1 MSGEI
6 RLAIAGV
13 GNCASS
19 LIQGLYYYRD
29 LKDEDEV
36 SGLMHPRLGGYA
48 IRDIKPVAAFDIDAR
63 KVGRD
68 LSEAIFAAPNCTL
81 KFSQVPDLGVKVVG
95 TPVLDGLPEHLKRFF
110 QPGDYKPAQEEDI
123 ANILRDARAD
133 VLVNFLPTGS
143 AEASR
148 LFARACLKAGVGFV
162 NGIPELIV
170 SDPEFQRAA
179 EKAGSQLVGD
189 DVKSQVGATILHRT
203 LLQLFRDRGLKIK
216 RTYQLNYGGNSDFIN
231 LVKRGESKEAT
242 KSSAL
247 HAVVPYEIEAST
259 GFGFLPILGDTKI
272 ATIMVEGEKFGGAP
286 IRVEAKLEVIDS
298 PNSAGVI
305 IDAIRCAKVARD
317 RGTAGV
323 LESASAYFM
332 KHPPRQFPD
341 QQARQM
347 LEEFIA
353 GTRER

>member
-1 MSGEI
+1 MPKEI
-6 RLAIAGV
+6 RVAVAGV
-13 GNCASS
+13 GNCTSS
-19 LIQGLYYYRD
+19 LVQGLYYYRD
-29 LKDEDEV
+29 LKDDEEV
-36 SGLMHPRLGGYA
+36 PGLMHPRLGGYA
-48 IRDIKPVAAFDIDAR
+48 IRDIVPVAAFDIDAR
-63 KVGRD
+63 KVGKD

-81 KFSQVPDLGVKVVG
+81 KFSDVPHVGVEVIG

-110 QPGDYKPAQEEDI
+110 ESGEYAPAQEEDVVD
-123 ANILRDARAD
+123 ILRRSKAD

-143 AEASR
+143 AEGAR
-148 LFARACLKAGVGFV
+148 FFARACIKAGVGFV

-170 SDPEFQRAA
+170 SDPEFQQAA
-179 EKAGSQLVGD
+179 ERAGSQLVGD

-231 LVKRGESKEAT
+231 LVKRGESKEVT
-242 KSSAL
+242 KTSAL

-259 GFGFLPILGDTKI
+259 GFGFLPILGDTKMAI
-272 ATIMVEGEKFGGAP
+272 VMVEGEKFGGAP

-305 IDAIRCAKVARD
+305 IDAIRCCKVARD
-317 RGTAGV
+317 RGVAGV

-341 QQARQM
+341 EQARRM